1 MPAQADD
8 SVEVLRALWHAEG
21 VESLELDD
29 DCGPQKACRNMK
41 DVSFDAMAP
50 PGSDL
55 GQAWRERLEREGK
68 RGSGG
73 SVGDLVLGERR
84 PDDDAR

>member
-8 SVEVLRALWHAEG
+8 AVEVLRALWRAEG
-21 VESLELDD
+21 EESIELDHD
-29 DCGPQKACRNMK
+29 PGQEKVCRNMK

-55 GQAWRERLEREGK
+55 GQAWRDQLAREGK
-68 RGSGG
+68 RGDGG
-73 SVGDLVLGERR
+73 SLADLIRGDTTG
-84 PDDDAR
+84 